1 MEQIMSIGGGFF
13 EPADILV
20 LKHASDPYRELAR
33 YIVLSSNRQ
42 WHREGHGQE
51 QVYTLYTIGTHPLNT
66 PIEGI
71 SEIVGTTLTLSRGQM
86 INNFTQVWSKY
97 EYSY

>member
-1 MEQIMSIGGGFF
+1 MSIGGGFF

-42 WHREGHGQE
+42 WHRSGIGQE
-51 QVYTLYTIGTHPLNT
+51 VVYTLYTIGTHLWR
-66 PIEGI
+66 
-71 SEIVGTTLTLSRGQM
+71 SEKVGATITLSRGQM
-86 INNFTQVWSKY
+86 INDYTEVWSKLC
-97 EYSY
+97 

>member
-1 MEQIMSIGGGFF
+1 MEQTMSISGGFF

-20 LKHASDPYRELAR
+20 LKHPSDPSRELAR
-33 YIVLSSNRQ
+33 YIVLSSIRR
-42 WHREGHGQE
+42 WHRTGHGQE

-66 PIEGI
+66 PIPGI

-86 INNFTQVWSKY
+86 INDFTEIWSKLC
-97 EYSY
+97 